1 MTQILDDKQERDA
14 LLEACRAAAL
24 YCISS
29 KRSSLF
35 REKPEYQP
43 SSCCD
48 RCRHRPGRGRWVP
61 DNDHYPERDTQFH
74 ILNAAEDLLEAC
86 ETFLKAYEEASS
98 ELHFG
103 QALDSA
109 FADVLEPMY
118 AAIAKARI
126 AHAQAEAVQPVLL

>member
-1 MTQILDDKQERDA
+1 MPVPWEIEYYHREPRA
-14 LLEACRAAAL
+14 LVTPA
-24 YCISS
+24 S
-29 KRSSLF
+29 
-35 REKPEYQP
+35 
-43 SSCCD
+43 D
-48 RCRHRPGRGRWVP
+48 GRGRCRWVP
-61 DNDHYPERDTQFH
+61 DNDHYPERDAQFH

-118 AAIAKARI
+118 AAIAKARV
-126 AHAQAEAVQPVLL
+126 ERND